1 MPSTDAALQDAIEEL
16 ADVPLLLVAM
26 DFDGTMSPL
35 VPRPEDARPLP
46 AAAAALEALAELPGT
61 TTAILSG
68 RDLASLRR
76 VASPGPNTL
85 LVGSHGAERWA
96 PEQFHADGSDVVLDD
111 RQLRLLETVRN
122 RLAAVAAACPGAALE
137 AKPAGV
143 VLHVREAA
151 PAAWGPTL
159 AAGRAGLEDLEGVT
173 LKDGK
178 AVLEA
183 SVVRADKG
191 SGLEWLRGVVDAS
204 AVLFAG
210 DDLTDEEAF
219 ARLQPGD
226 IGVKVGPGPT
236 RARYRLDG
244 PGAVPGLLRAV
255 LDVRA

>member
-1 MPSTDAALQDAIEEL
+1 
-16 ADVPLLLVAM
+16 
-26 DFDGTMSPL
+26 
-35 VPRPEDARPLP
+35 
-46 AAAAALEALAELPGT
+46 
-61 TTAILSG
+61 
-68 RDLASLRR
+68 
-76 VASPGPNTL
+76 
-85 LVGSHGAERWA
+85 
-96 PEQFHADGSDVVLDD
+96 VLDA
-111 RQLRLLETVRN
+111 RQLRLLETIRS
-122 RLAAVAAACPGAALE
+122 RFAAVAAGCPGAALE

-143 VLHVREAA
+143 VLHVREAD

-159 AAGRAGLEDLEGVT
+159 AAGRAKLEDVEGVT

-191 SGLEWLRGVVDAS
+191 SGLDWLREVVDAS

-219 ARLQPGD
+219 ARLHPGD

-236 RARYRLDG
+236 RAQYRMDG